1 MLKKTVGLLAAVGLL
16 TIAIFGIRSVFKN
29 EAVKVSVEQ
38 PSKADQRIVR
48 AQQLIE
54 RTPNSADVYNQ
65 LAAAYMQKARE
76 TSDFSFNAHASEA
89 IKQSLAI
96 ENDNYDALKLRAKL
110 ELTYHR
116 FADALQTAR
125 RAQNFR
131 NDDHDV
137 WGQITDALVE
147 LGDYKGAVEAA
158 QKMVD
163 LRPDSSA
170 YARVSYLRSLHGD
183 TEGAIEAMNRAA
195 QSANPNDPEGVA
207 WCHVQLGNEL
217 LNAGRIEAAER
228 QFDEALQIF
237 PEHRLATEGKGR
249 AKIASGNLQ
258 EAIAIYEHEQAK
270 SPSADSAAVLGDLYA
285 KLGRNDLA
293 RSQYE
298 KFEIL
303 ERANAELERS
313 WRHMVNFWLD
323 HDRNLADSLT
333 IAKREYEARKDIFT
347 CDTLAWAFFKNGDVQ
362 QAKTLINEAL
372 RTGTKDARIKN
383 HASVIY
389 GHKRHKPYLISQ
401 LVPLVLFVPFC
412 GELLQLSEPSPLE
425 PLRQLKHRR
434 DRQCGGADDQPVVQ
448 RQRDRAEGHFQN
460 RNVKNQRQHDQFPP
474 DREVEPFVGERIAQH

>member
-1 MLKKTVGLLAAVGLL
+1 MLRKTTGLLAALALVA
-16 TIAIFGIRSVFKN
+16 IAILGVRSIFRTRPS
-29 EAVKVSVEQ
+29 ESEVESAQ

-48 AQQLIE
+48 ARQLIE
-54 RTPNSADVYNQ
+54 RTPNSADAYNQ

-116 FADALQTAR
+116 FAEALQTAR
-125 RAQNFR
+125 QAQIFR

-147 LGDYKGAVEAA
+147 LGEYKGAVEAA

-183 TEGAIEAMNRAA
+183 TEGAIEAMNAAA

-217 LNAGRIEAAER
+217 LNAGRLADAER
-228 QFDEALQIF
+228 QFDEALEIF
-237 PEHRLATEGKGR
+237 PEHRLAIEGKGR

-258 EAIAIYEHEQAK
+258 EAIAIYEREQAK
-270 SPSADSAAVLGDLYA
+270 SPSADAAAVLGDLYTQVG
-285 KLGRNDLA
+285 KTDLA

-298 KFEIL
+298 KFELL
-303 ERANAELERS
+303 ERGNAELERS
-313 WRHMVNFWLD
+313 WRHMINFWLD
-323 HDRNLADSLT
+323 HDRNLPDSLT
-333 IAKREYEARKDIFT
+333 LAKREYEARKDIFT
-347 CDTLAWAFFKNGDVQ
+347 CDTLAWALFKNGKPQ
-362 QAKTLINEAL
+362 EAKTLIDEAL
-372 RTGTKDARIKN
+372 RTKTKDARIN
-383 HASVIY
+383 YHAGVIY
-389 GHKRHKPYLISQ
+389 NSLN
-401 LVPLVLFVPFC
+401 
-412 GELLQLSEPSPLE
+412 
-425 PLRQLKHRR
+425 LRAKAIQHLRL
-434 DRQCGGADDQPVVQ
+434 GATLNSAFNPTQATSAKQMLADL
-448 RQRDRAEGHFQN
+448 AG
-460 RNVKNQRQHDQFPP
+460 
-474 DREVEPFVGERIAQH
+474 